1 AKEFSISARGR
12 DAAAC
17 GQVERNLI
25 LDTYCQ
31 MLAENNRPI
40 QPLHLE
46 MHNQIPLGM
55 GCGSSAAARL
65 AGIALASEFG
75 ELGWRE
81 EDIINRATLLEGHP
95 DNVTACWLGGMT
107 VSVVDSEVAVLE
119 NSSAQPPRVHVGRI
133 EIPAHW
139 RAVVA
144 FPRDP
149 VWTEAS
155 RKVLPDQYS
164 RADVV

>member
-1 AKEFSISARGR
+1 MTNSQCRIHLRLPATSANLGPAFDTAAVALNLHLELIAQPVKEFSISARGR

-31 MLAENNRPI
+31 MLTENNRPI

-81 EDIINRATLLEGHP
+81 
-95 DNVTACWLGGMT
+95 
-107 VSVVDSEVAVLE
+107 
-119 NSSAQPPRVHVGRI
+119 
-133 EIPAHW
+133 
-139 RAVVA
+139 
-144 FPRDP
+144 
-149 VWTEAS
+149 
-155 RKVLPDQYS
+155 
-164 RADVV
+164 